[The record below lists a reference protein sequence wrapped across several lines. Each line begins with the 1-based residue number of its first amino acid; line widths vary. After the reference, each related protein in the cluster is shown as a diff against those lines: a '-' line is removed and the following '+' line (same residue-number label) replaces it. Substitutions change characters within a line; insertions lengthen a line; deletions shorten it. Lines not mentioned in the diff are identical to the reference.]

1 MVAVHV
7 RDGAVQLYKMSGSQ
21 KWWCRFSLPG
31 KGQIR
36 RSLGTDDVELAK
48 LRASEIY
55 DEAKYLGR
63 TKLSSVKRTF
73 REAAAEFID
82 ELKLKMEA
90 GEMKKRRF
98 GDYRPFVERYITEYF
113 GDTTVAAL
121 DDIEIANFWSWRKTY
136 FTTGPGSKSKTIE
149 YVRKGKTISRP
160 ITPKQ
165 LTWSTQASE
174 TVVLR
179 QFLEFCRTKRYL
191 KDVPV
196 VDTPSRRGQKM
207 RRRTRLTGDQIFA
220 FQTKIEERIVAAHNE
235 ALRLEQMRGIGTRL
249 EKLRHARELRVA
261 KDRAWTYRSMLGWL
275 WVSLALATRP
285 TETMTIT
292 WGKIQ
297 GYKYGASPADQHGEI
312 TVTVFGK
319 GQDRPAVA
327 QTGIASGLDLLWD
340 LAKERNKSGPK
351 PTDLLFIRRDGKKL
365 TSFADQFNSILG
377 ELGLLVD
384 DFGVKRTSY
393 VLRHTAISTLLEQGR
408 DYFLVAKS
416 VGTSPEML
424 RKYYDQADLSHR
436 RKELVGEL

>member
-7 RDGAVQLYKMSGSQ
+7 RDGAVQLFKFRGSN
-21 KWWCRFSLPG
+21 KWSCRFSLPG
-31 KGQIR
+31 KGQQR
-36 RSLGTDDVELAK
+36 RSLGTEDLERAKQLA
-48 LRASEIY
+48 ADIY
-55 DEAKYLGR
+55 DEAKFLGK
-63 TKLSSVKRTF
+63 TGLSSVKRTF
-73 REAAAEFID
+73 RDAAVEFVAELEAKVA
-82 ELKLKMEA
+82 A

-113 GDTTVAAL
+113 GDNTVAAL
-121 DDIEIANFWSWRKTY
+121 DDIEIENFWNWRKTY
-136 FTTGPGSKSKTIE
+136 FTTGPGSKTGRIL
-149 YVRKGKTISRP
+149 YRRKGKMISRP

-165 LTWSTQASE
+165 LTWSTQNSE
-174 TVVLR
+174 AVVLR
-179 QFLEFCRTKRYL
+179 RFLEFCRTKRYL

-207 RRRTRLTGDQIFA
+207 RRRTRLTADQILA
-220 FQTKIEERIVAAHNE
+220 FQTKIEERILAAHNE
-235 ALRLEQMRGIGTRL
+235 ALRLEGMRGKGTRL

-312 TVTVFGK
+312 TVTVYGK

-327 QTGIASGLDLLWD
+327 QTGIVSGLDLLWEAALD
-340 LAKERNKSGPK
+340 RNKNGPK

-365 TSFADQFNSILG
+365 TSFADQFNLILG

-384 DFGVKRTSY
+384 DFEVKRTSY